1 MNDLITT
8 PIKETDLFYA
18 HMLEGPNEQQIDMQL
33 VKKLITAGFS
43 ERYVKSLLGIEN
55 EVWAGL
61 KKKYPRF
68 KQLLENWVLADKE
81 GIAIAMKQKAK
92 GMRYTEIK
100 RAPMEVR
107 DENTG
112 QMVRR
117 MVVVEETEKF
127 VPPDVGAGKFL
138 LTNIDG
144 EEFKD
149 KQVHEVRAVN
159 SYEQDLLAARKRLAG
174 AKEGVKEI
182 EGKAVVVDE
191 LPEPKQEEDEVKVEK
206 VEKVK
211 TRKIDMI
218 GLEGLL

>member
-1 MNDLITT
+1 MV

-18 HMLEGPNEQQIDMQL
+18 HMLEGEEEQAIDMSI
-33 VKKLITAGFS
+33 VKRLLMDGFS
-43 ERYVKSLLGIEN
+43 ERYVKSVLGIDN

-68 KQLLENWVLADKE
+68 KRLIENWVLADKE
-81 GIAIAMKQKAK
+81 SIAVSMKQKAK

-117 MVVVEETEKF
+117 MVVVEETEKYI
-127 VPPDVGAGKFL
+127 PPDVGAGKFL